1 MAEKEPMIVIKKI
14 TIEEAGA
21 HGGAWKVA
29 FADFMTA
36 LMSFFLVMWLI
47 ASASPEQKKAVADY
61 FSTPSVIEY
70 QFSAFGVELSLEKLF
85 LDLLNEPLK
94 FFQGFV
100 QPADRTPNIMDMGL
114 KKVTMAYMADHLGDM
129 AQNVTVNGDSVYFE
143 IPDYYLFKPGTVEP
157 VANFADVVEKIR
169 TITTGLEYANVTID
183 SKLYHQ
189 SVQDQ
194 KPATA
199 EQVATQRVD
208 GLMKAIQLGLE
219 HNTVQITGRVVVERA
234 TKIPLDGSKPP
245 GSFKF
250 SIVQRTDLPDA
261 PTKKLSDG
269 LFGKG
274 DPDKSVYDNFV
285 KKLTEKKAAKAAE
298 EAEAAH

>member
-100 QPADRTPNIMDMGL
+100 QPADKTPNIMDMGL

-129 AQNVTVNGDSVYFE
+129 AKNVTVNSDSVYFE
-143 IPDYYLFKPGTVEP
+143 IPDYFLFKPGTAEP
-157 VANFADVVEKIR
+157 VANFAEVLEKIKA
-169 TITTGLEYANVTID
+169 ITTGLDYANVTID
-183 SKLYHQ
+183 SLLYHQ
-189 SVQDQ
+189 SVADGR
-194 KPATA
+194 PSTA
-199 EQVATQRVD
+199 ETIATQRID
-208 GLMKAIQLGLE
+208 GMMKAIQLGLE
-219 HNTVQITGRVVVERA
+219 HSTTQITGRIVVERA
-234 TKIPLDGSKPP
+234 TKIPLDGSRPA

-250 SIVQRTDLPDA
+250 AIVERTDLPDA
-261 PTKKLSDG
+261 PKKKLSDG

-285 KKLTEKKAAKAAE
+285 KKLTDKKETKSE
-298 EAEAAH
+298 Q

>member
-36 LMSFFLVMWLI
+36 LMSFFLVMWLL
-47 ASASPEQKKAVADY
+47 ASANPEQKKAVADY

-70 QFSAFGVELSLEKLF
+70 QFSAFGTELSLEKLF
-85 LDLLNEPLK
+85 LDLISEPLK

-114 KKVTMAYMADHLGDM
+114 KKVTMAYMADNMGEM
-129 AQNVTVNGDSVYFE
+129 AENVTVNSDSVYFE
-143 IPDYYLFKPGTVEP
+143 IPDYHLFLPGTAEP
-157 VANFADVVEKIR
+157 VGNFSDVIAR
-169 TITTGLEYANVTID
+169 ITTITKGLEYATVTVD
-183 SKLYHQ
+183 SILFHQ
-189 SVQDQ
+189 SVADGS
-194 KPATA
+194 PATA
-199 EQVATQRVD
+199 EKVATQRVD
-208 GLMKAIQLGLE
+208 GILKAIQLVLE
-219 HNTVQITGRVVVERA
+219 HETVQVTGRIIVERA
-234 TKIPLDGSKPP
+234 KQVPLDGTPP
-245 GSFKF
+245 AGRFKF
-250 SIVQRTDLPDA
+250 AIVQRTDLPDA
-261 PTKKLSDG
+261 PKKKLSDG

-285 KKLTEKKAAKAAE
+285 KKLTTKKQNEAKSK
-298 EAEAAH
+298 